1 MTFDRLLECMHLCG
15 DVILPEVLFV
25 PWNFFKLNVLHDVSS
40 QYGSEP
46 WHYYLTASLA
56 PCMNLALVFLPG
68 RGGWA
73 RRGDRRGVYAW
84 SSLTALGLLSAL
96 NHKEQRFLLPVL
108 PLLLAMA
115 ASNMPR
121 ANWQKTKA
129 FGAIYLVLNVGAFL
143 FLSCVHKIGSTN
155 VIRFVFWSHPRTDNY
170 VSKWI
175 SPVKIE

>member
-1 MTFDRLLECMHLCG
+1 MHLCG

-25 PWNFFKLNVLHDVSS
+25 PWSFFKLNVLHDVSS

-56 PCMNLALVFLPG
+56 PCMNLALLFLPG

-73 RRGDRRGVYAW
+73 RIGDRRGVYAW
-84 SSLTALGLLSAL
+84 SSLAALGLLSAL

-108 PLLLAMA
+108 PLLLAVA

-129 FGAIYLVLNVGAFL
+129 LGAVYLVLNVGAFL

-155 VIRFVFWSHPRTDNY
+155 VIRFVFWPHPRTNN
-170 VSKWI
+170 
-175 SPVKIE
+175 